1 MRLVFIGEC
10 MVEIAPDGA
19 AFRKGFAGDTFNM
32 AWYARQLC
40 PQEWGV
46 DFVSAIGADAISDEL
61 AAFMDTAGVGTAHVQ
76 RHADRTV
83 GLYMISLKDGE
94 RSFSYWRSQSA
105 ARRVADDPTLLDA
118 AFDGADVVCLSGIT
132 IAVLE
137 GAGRDNLAAALERFR
152 AGGGRVAFDPNIRP
166 RLWESV
172 DSMRSEVMRFAAL
185 SDIVLA
191 SFDDE
196 ATYFGD
202 ATPLET
208 LHRYQGIGVAQ
219 IIVKNGPDPVLGTLN
234 GETVTFEPEPVRR
247 VVDSTAA
254 GDSFNAGFLV
264 SALSGAGMSQS
275 IAAGAA
281 LSREVIQH
289 AGALSDEAVA
299 AQKLFKA

>member
-32 AWYARQLC
+32 AWYARQLG
-40 PQEWGV
+40 PRDW
-46 DFVSAIGADAISDEL
+46 DIDYVSAIGRDAVSDEL
-61 AAFMDTAGVGTAHVQ
+61 AAFMSAAGVGTAHVQ
-76 RHADRTV
+76 RRDDRTL
-83 GLYMISLKDGE
+83 GLYLISLQDGE

-105 ARRVADDPTLLDA
+105 ARCLAEDPAALA
-118 AFDGADVVCLSGIT
+118 QAFDGADMVCLSGIT

-137 GAGRDNLAAALERFR
+137 GAGRDNLAAALAAFR
-152 AGGGRVAFDPNIRP
+152 KAGGQVAFDPNIRP
-166 RLWESV
+166 RLWADAGE
-172 DSMRSEVMRFAAL
+172 MRDTVMRFAGL

-196 ATYFGD
+196 TSHFGD
-202 ATPLET
+202 ASPQDTLE
-208 LHRYQGIGVAQ
+208 RYRSAGVPR
-219 IIVKNGPDPVLGTLN
+219 IIVKNGADPVLGAEG
-234 GETVTFEPEPVRR
+234 GETVTVAPRPVAR

-264 SALSGAGMSQS
+264 SALSGGTMAEN
-275 IAAGAA
+275 ITAGAA

-289 AGALSDEAVA
+289 AGALSKQAVA
-299 AQKLFKA
+299 ARSLS